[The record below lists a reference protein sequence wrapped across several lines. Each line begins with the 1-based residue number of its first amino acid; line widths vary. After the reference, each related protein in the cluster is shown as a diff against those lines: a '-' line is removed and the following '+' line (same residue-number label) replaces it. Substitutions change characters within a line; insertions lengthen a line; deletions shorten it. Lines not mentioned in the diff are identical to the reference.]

1 MTRERIWDY
10 PTAVIRELIVNAFA
24 HRDWTN
30 SNQVQLNIYQNRFE
44 IISSGTLPNGMTVEK
59 MKAGQ
64 RMPRNPIMT
73 NILRDYR
80 FMDNRGMGIRRKI
93 IPLMKQHN
101 GTEPAFEVTEDYV
114 KVTLIM
120 GNG

>member
-73 NILRDYR
+73 N
-80 FMDNRGMGIRRKI
+80 
-93 IPLMKQHN
+93 
-101 GTEPAFEVTEDYV
+101 
-114 KVTLIM
+114 
-120 GNG
+120 